1 MTMITTFVCGL
12 QPPSIHPTTPAKVDI
27 GFRGKT
33 HDTAQPRTQLE
44 ARQAEWCRR
53 IYTYTKPCYNHWI
66 ARLKLQKKCKHNGL
80 TAIIIISRQAGRQAT
95 NHMQSKHNHPW
106 WYTYIFVFTAKSR
119 TPPPSSSPT
128 SILSTHLFATYSLPR
143 RMARNEWIPM
153 PAMTTRHPWT
163 PASSWLIKNS
173 KNRESNNST
182 DSSSPAHQ
190 QKIIT
195 FGSPINLRRM
205 RSNCNCTSE
214 SHTYM
219 PVCVQSVSCKIYAI
233 DLVKSNPA

>member
-1 MTMITTFVCGL
+1 
-12 QPPSIHPTTPAKVDI
+12 
-27 GFRGKT
+27 
-33 HDTAQPRTQLE
+33 
-44 ARQAEWCRR
+44 
-53 IYTYTKPCYNHWI
+53 
-66 ARLKLQKKCKHNGL
+66 
-80 TAIIIISRQAGRQAT
+80 
-95 NHMQSKHNHPW
+95 
-106 WYTYIFVFTAKSR
+106 
-119 TPPPSSSPT
+119 
-128 SILSTHLFATYSLPR
+128 
-143 RMARNEWIPM
+143 MARNEWIPM

-173 KNRESNNST
+173 KNRESNSS

-233 DLVKSNPA
+233 DLVKSNPAYRQTPAMPLGSFAQALNVESESIEWTRIGSIRHSVENFIFQYIFAQSLTHPTCAFQFLL